1 MNPSLNDFKNKK
13 KLIFEALKHISH
25 LTYDSYRDGDKVLEV
40 RLKLNYCRQN
50 EIKSLMCFIIRK
62 NW

>member
-1 MNPSLNDFKNKK
+1 M
-13 KLIFEALKHISH
+13 IFEALKHISH

-50 EIKSLMCFIIRK
+50 EIKSVICFNIRK